1 MQRRLSW
8 DLFLISFLMIMK
20 VTDVMQSYQT
30 QTLLRKFFGRDVVIF
45 CAFHSQ
51 HSLVF
56 SGTIKTLISLR
67 GRNVVDAAQ
76 NFVNLLTQQYQFPG
90 LIYPWC
96 PPRIGIVL
104 DVLEALEAQL
114 WAILYQGLRV
124 EHQNSTHSRQSS
136 ESSSID
142 ESELFTLEGKTKYVV
157 SWAGV
162 AIVGDTLPTRARESN
177 DEDSHGGSSEESE
190 LGELG

>member
-1 MQRRLSW
+1 M
-8 DLFLISFLMIMK
+8 
-20 VTDVMQSYQT
+20 
-30 QTLLRKFFGRDVVIF
+30 LRK
-45 CAFHSQ
+45 
-51 HSLVF
+51 
-56 SGTIKTLISLR
+56 TLSSY
-67 GRNVVDAAQ
+67 
-76 NFVNLLTQQYQFPG
+76 LTQQYQFPG

-96 PPRIGIVL
+96 PPRIAIVL

-142 ESELFTLEGKTKYVV
+142 ESELFTLEGKAKYVV

-177 DEDSHGGSSEESE
+177 DEDSNGGSSEESE